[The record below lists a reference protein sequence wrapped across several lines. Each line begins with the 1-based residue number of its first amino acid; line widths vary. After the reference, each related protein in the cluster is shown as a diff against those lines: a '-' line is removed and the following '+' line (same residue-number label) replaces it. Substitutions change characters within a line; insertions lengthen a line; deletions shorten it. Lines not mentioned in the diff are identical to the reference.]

1 MISYSRI
8 QKSKSDVQYITYLIA
23 FICISLQI
31 TKGTTA
37 VGEIY
42 LHKRAVKVRIE
53 QNFSYLCFSMTNVI
67 HYRQVLPGIKP
78 F

>member
-42 LHKRAVKVRIE
+42 LHKRAKVVKVRIE
-53 QNFSYLCFSMTNVI
+53 
-67 HYRQVLPGIKP
+67 
-78 F
+78 